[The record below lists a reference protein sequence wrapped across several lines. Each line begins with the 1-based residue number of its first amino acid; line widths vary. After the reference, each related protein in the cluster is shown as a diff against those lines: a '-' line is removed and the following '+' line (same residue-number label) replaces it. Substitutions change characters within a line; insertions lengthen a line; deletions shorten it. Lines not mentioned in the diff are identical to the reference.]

1 MLQRGKAAGL
11 VVAVVV
17 VEVVGVVD
25 VVVVVVV
32 EVVEVVDVVVW
43 FGVVGPSR
51 THHSLGSS
59 SMSLLTFWKDGK
71 PRAPSR

>member
-1 MLQRGKAAGL
+1 M
-11 VVAVVV
+11 VVV
-17 VEVVGVVD
+17 V

-32 EVVEVVDVVVW
+32 EVVDVIDEVEVVEVVDVVEVV
-43 FGVVGPSR
+43 GVVIPSL

-59 SMSLLTFWKDGK
+59 SMSLLTLWKDGK